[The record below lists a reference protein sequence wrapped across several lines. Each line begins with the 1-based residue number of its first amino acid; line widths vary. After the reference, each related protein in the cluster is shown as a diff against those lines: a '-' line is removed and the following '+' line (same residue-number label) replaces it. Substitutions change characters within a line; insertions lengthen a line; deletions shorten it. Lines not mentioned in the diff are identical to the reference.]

1 MTAKQLGRGV
11 GLERGEAVGRRVWRG
26 DEWRCGLCVRCRSLP
41 GMSHVAVLKGE
52 TLPPRREGL
61 HPRTIDA
68 PHRHMAFGPHTPLPW
83 QPAVRS
89 CLLPLFRIS
98 GGLGRVLLVKA
109 RGDRGAGGIH
119 GCLDKQDLE
128 WPSFMAFDVGLE
140 KYIGE
145 RDRAIKIQ
153 SARFKRGHLS
163 SDP

>member
-89 CLLPLFRIS
+89 CLLPPFRIS
-98 GGLGRVLLVKA
+98 GGLGGYPPA
-109 RGDRGAGGIH
+109 AGGPPVPSD
-119 GCLDKQDLE
+119 LYRQDLTAGNT
-128 WPSFMAFDVGLE
+128 PKGASF
-140 KYIGE
+140 
-145 RDRAIKIQ
+145 
-153 SARFKRGHLS
+153 
-163 SDP
+163 